1 MAETPNHNDSLID
14 KSMKYFWKPILMACM
29 LLGVLTSCSDNGEDV
44 VDMLPKLR
52 PISLTVEQQQMR
64 DNNNEFACRLFRTI
78 NEQKDGNGSIIVSPI
93 SVTYMLGM
101 LNTGADGQTRQQ
113 ITDVLGLGSS
123 VQEINEYCKKMIDE
137 APLVDPS
144 VTVQIANC
152 IDVNSALGLTLV
164 PRFKTDMQNYYD
176 AQIEA
181 LDFNKSSSLDKINSW
196 CKKNT
201 DGMIPT
207 ILDELNADATMYLLN
222 AIYFKATWTEKFDP
236 KDTRDMDFTM
246 PNGSADKRKMMH
258 RKALAAYGKN
268 DLCEMLCLPYGS
280 NGYSMYVLL
289 PVEGKTVDDVIQ
301 GLSADAVQQ
310 QLFVMD
316 PHEVDILMPR
326 FTTSSETMLDK
337 VLPAMGMIRAFNPY
351 YAEFPNMAQV
361 AYGFDEDPN
370 MELNRNLYVSMIKQK
385 AKIEVNEEGT
395 KASAVTI
402 AEMGF
407 TAAPPPP
414 QYQQVDFH
422 ATRPFVYYI
431 VETSTRSIFFMGTY
445 CGE

>member
-1 MAETPNHNDSLID
+1 
-14 KSMKYFWKPILMACM
+14 MKHYWKPILMACM
-29 LLGVLTSCSDNGEDV
+29 LLSMLTACSDNGEEV

-52 PISLTVEQQQMR
+52 PITLTAEQQQMR

-78 NEQKDGNGSIIVSPI
+78 NEQKEGNGSLIVSPI

-113 ITDVLGLGSS
+113 IADVLGLGGS
-123 VQEINEYCKKMIDE
+123 VTEINEYCKKMIDE
-137 APLVDPS
+137 APRVDPS

-152 IDVNSALGLTLV
+152 IDVNSALGITLV
-164 PRFKTDMQNYYD
+164 PQFKTDMQNYYN

-181 LDFNKSSSLDKINSW
+181 LDFGKSSSLDKINNW

-201 DGMIPT
+201 DGMIPS
-207 ILDELNADATMYLLN
+207 ILDRLSPNAAMCLLN

-246 PNGSADKRKMMH
+246 PDGSTSQHKMMH
-258 RKALAAYGKN
+258 RKALAAYDKN
-268 DLCEMLCLPYGS
+268 DLCEMLYLPYGS
-280 NGYSMYVLL
+280 NGYGMYVLL

-301 GLSADAVQQ
+301 GLSAEGVQE
-310 QLFVMD
+310 QLFEMG

-326 FTTSSETMLDK
+326 FTTSNETMLNE
-337 VLPAMGMIRAFNPY
+337 VLSAMGMPRAFNPQ
-351 YAEFPNMAQV
+351 YAEFPNMAQ
-361 AYGFDEDPN
+361 GK
-370 MELNRNLYVSMIKQK
+370 NLFVSMMKQK

-395 KASAVTI
+395 KASSVTI
-402 AEMGF
+402 SQMGV
-407 TAAPPPP
+407 TAPPPAP
-414 QYQQVDFH
+414 QYLQVDFH

-431 VETSTRSIFFMGTY
+431 IESSTRSIFFMGCY

>member
-1 MAETPNHNDSLID
+1 
-14 KSMKYFWKPILMACM
+14 MKHYWKPILMACM
-29 LLGVLTSCSDNGEDV
+29 LLSMLTACSDNGEEV

-52 PISLTVEQQQMR
+52 PITLTAEQQQMR

-78 NEQKDGNGSIIVSPI
+78 NEQKGGNGSLIVSPI

-113 ITDVLGLGSS
+113 IADVLGLGSS
-123 VQEINEYCKKMIDE
+123 VMEINEYCKKMIDE
-137 APLVDPS
+137 APRVDPS

-152 IDVNSALGLTLV
+152 IDVNSALGITLV
-164 PRFKTDMQNYYD
+164 PQFKTDMQNYYN

-181 LDFNKSSSLDKINSW
+181 LDFGKSSSLDKINSW

-201 DGMIPT
+201 DGMIPS
-207 ILDELNADATMYLLN
+207 ILDRLSPNAAMCLLN

-246 PNGSADKRKMMH
+246 PDGSTSQHKMMH
-258 RKALAAYGKN
+258 RKALAAYDKN
-268 DLCEMLCLPYGS
+268 DLCEMLYLPYGS
-280 NGYSMYVLL
+280 NGYGMYVLL

-301 GLSADAVQQ
+301 GLSAEGVKE
-310 QLFVMD
+310 QLFEMG

-326 FTTSSETMLDK
+326 FTTSNETMLNE
-337 VLPAMGMIRAFNPY
+337 VLSAMGMPRAFNPQ
-351 YAEFPNMAQV
+351 YAEFPNMAQ
-361 AYGFDEDPN
+361 GQ
-370 MELNRNLYVSMIKQK
+370 NLFVSMMKQK

-395 KASAVTI
+395 KASSVTI
-402 AEMGF
+402 SQMGV
-407 TAAPPPP
+407 TAPPPAP
-414 QYQQVDFH
+414 QYLQVDFH

-431 VETSTRSIFFMGTY
+431 IESSTRSIFFMGCY

>member
-1 MAETPNHNDSLID
+1 
-14 KSMKYFWKPILMACM
+14 MKHYWKPILMACM
-29 LLGVLTSCSDNGEDV
+29 LLSMLTACSDNGEEV
-44 VDMLPKLR
+44 VDMLPKLK
-52 PISLTVEQQQMR
+52 PITLTAEQQQMR

-78 NEQKDGNGSIIVSPI
+78 NEQKGGNGSLIVSPI

-113 ITDVLGLGSS
+113 IADVLGLGSS
-123 VQEINEYCKKMIDE
+123 VMEINEYCKKMIDE
-137 APLVDPS
+137 APRVDPS

-152 IDVNSALGLTLV
+152 IDVNSALGITLV
-164 PRFKTDMQNYYD
+164 PQFKTDMQNYYN

-181 LDFNKSSSLDKINSW
+181 LDFGKSSSLDKINSW

-201 DGMIPT
+201 DGMIPS
-207 ILDELNADATMYLLN
+207 ILDRLSPNAAMCLLN

-246 PNGSADKRKMMH
+246 PDGSTSQHKMMH
-258 RKALAAYGKN
+258 RKALAAYDKN
-268 DLCEMLCLPYGS
+268 DLCEMLYLPYGS
-280 NGYSMYVLL
+280 NGYGMYVLL

-301 GLSADAVQQ
+301 GLSAEGVQE
-310 QLFVMD
+310 QLFEMG

-326 FTTSSETMLDK
+326 FTTSHETMLNE
-337 VLPAMGMIRAFNPY
+337 VLSAMGMPRAFNPQ
-351 YAEFPNMAQV
+351 YAEFPNMAQ
-361 AYGFDEDPN
+361 GK
-370 MELNRNLYVSMIKQK
+370 NLFVSMMKQK

-395 KASAVTI
+395 KASSVTI
-402 AEMGF
+402 SQMGV
-407 TAAPPPP
+407 TAPPPAP
-414 QYQQVDFH
+414 QYLQVDFH

-431 VETSTRSIFFMGTY
+431 IESSTRSIFFMGCY

>member
-1 MAETPNHNDSLID
+1 
-14 KSMKYFWKPILMACM
+14 MKYFWKPILMACM
-29 LLGVLTSCSDNGEDV
+29 LVGVLTACSDNGEDV

-78 NEQKDGNGSIIVSPI
+78 NEQKEGNGSLIVSPI

-113 ITDVLGLGSS
+113 IADVLGLGGS
-123 VQEINEYCKKMIDE
+123 VTEINEYCKKMIDE
-137 APLVDPS
+137 APRVDPS

-152 IDVNSALGLTLV
+152 IDVNSALGITLV
-164 PRFKTDMQNYYD
+164 PQFKTDMQNYYN

-181 LDFNKSSSLDKINSW
+181 LDFGKSSSLDKINNW

-201 DGMIPT
+201 DGMIPS
-207 ILDELNADATMYLLN
+207 ILDRLSPAAAMYLLN

-246 PNGSADKRKMMH
+246 PDGSTRQHKMMH
-258 RKALAAYGKN
+258 RKALAAYDKN
-268 DLCEMLCLPYGS
+268 DLCEMLYLPYGS
-280 NGYSMYVLL
+280 NGYGMYVLL

-301 GLSADAVQQ
+301 GLSAEGVQE
-310 QLFVMD
+310 QLFEMG

-326 FTTSSETMLDK
+326 FTTSNETMLNE
-337 VLPAMGMIRAFNPY
+337 VLSAMGMPRAFNPQ
-351 YAEFPNMAQV
+351 YAEFPNMAQ
-361 AYGFDEDPN
+361 GQ
-370 MELNRNLYVSMIKQK
+370 NLFVSMMKQK

-395 KASAVTI
+395 KASSVTI
-402 AEMGF
+402 SQMGV
-407 TAAPPPP
+407 TAPPPAP
-414 QYQQVDFH
+414 QYLQVDFH

-431 VETSTRSIFFMGTY
+431 IESSTRSIFFMGCY

>member
-1 MAETPNHNDSLID
+1 
-14 KSMKYFWKPILMACM
+14 MKHYWKPILMACM
-29 LLGVLTSCSDNGEDV
+29 LLSMLTACSDNGEEV

-52 PISLTVEQQQMR
+52 PITLTAEQQQMR

-78 NEQKDGNGSIIVSPI
+78 NEQKEGNGSLIVSPI

-113 ITDVLGLGSS
+113 IADVLGLGSS
-123 VQEINEYCKKMIDE
+123 VMEINEYCKKMIDE
-137 APLVDPS
+137 APRVDPS

-152 IDVNSALGLTLV
+152 IDVNSALGITLV
-164 PRFKTDMQNYYD
+164 PQFKTDMQNYYN

-181 LDFNKSSSLDKINSW
+181 LDFGKSSSLDKINNW

-201 DGMIPT
+201 DGMIPS
-207 ILDELNADATMYLLN
+207 ILDRLSPDAAMCLLN
-222 AIYFKATWTEKFDP
+222 AIFFKATWTEKFDP

-246 PNGSADKRKMMH
+246 PDGSTSQHKMMH
-258 RKALAAYGKN
+258 RKALAAYDKN
-268 DLCEMLCLPYGS
+268 DLCEMLYLPYGS
-280 NGYSMYVLL
+280 NGYGMYVLL

-301 GLSADAVQQ
+301 GLSAEGVKE
-310 QLFVMD
+310 QLFEMG

-326 FTTSSETMLDK
+326 FTTSNETMLNE
-337 VLPAMGMIRAFNPY
+337 VLSAMGMPRAFNPQ
-351 YAEFPNMAQV
+351 YAEFPNMAQ
-361 AYGFDEDPN
+361 GK
-370 MELNRNLYVSMIKQK
+370 NLFVSMMKQK
-385 AKIEVNEEGT
+385 AKIEVNEDGT

-402 AEMGF
+402 SQMGE
-407 TAAPPPP
+407 TAPPPAP
-414 QYQQVDFH
+414 QYLQVDFH

-431 VETSTRSIFFMGTY
+431 IESSTRSIFFMGCY

>member
-1 MAETPNHNDSLID
+1 
-14 KSMKYFWKPILMACM
+14 MACM
-29 LLGVLTSCSDNGEDV
+29 LLGMLTACSDNGEEV

-52 PISLTVEQQQMR
+52 PITLTAEQQQMR

-78 NEQKDGNGSIIVSPI
+78 NEQKEGNGSLIVSPI
-93 SVTYMLGM
+93 SVTYLLGM

-113 ITDVLGLGSS
+113 IADVLGLGSS
-123 VQEINEYCKKMIDE
+123 VIEINEYCKKMIDE
-137 APLVDPS
+137 APRVDPS

-152 IDVNSALGLTLV
+152 IDVNSALGITLV
-164 PRFKTDMQNYYD
+164 PQFKTDMQNYYN

-181 LDFNKSSSLDKINSW
+181 LDFGKSSSLDKINNW

-201 DGMIPT
+201 DGMIPS
-207 ILDELNADATMYLLN
+207 ILDRLSPNAAMCLLN

-246 PNGSADKRKMMH
+246 PDGSTSQHKMMH
-258 RKALAAYGKN
+258 RKALAAYDKN
-268 DLCEMLCLPYGS
+268 DLCEMLYLPYGS
-280 NGYSMYVLL
+280 NGYGMYVLL

-301 GLSADAVQQ
+301 GLSAEGVQE
-310 QLFVMD
+310 QLFEMG

-326 FTTSSETMLDK
+326 FTTSNETMLNE
-337 VLPAMGMIRAFNPY
+337 VLSAMGMPRAFNPQ
-351 YAEFPNMAQV
+351 YAEFPNMAQ
-361 AYGFDEDPN
+361 GK
-370 MELNRNLYVSMIKQK
+370 NLFVSMMKQK

-395 KASAVTI
+395 KASSVTI
-402 AEMGF
+402 SQMGM
-407 TAAPPPP
+407 TAPPPAP
-414 QYQQVDFH
+414 QYLQVDFH

-431 VETSTRSIFFMGTY
+431 IESSTRSIFFMGCY

>member
-1 MAETPNHNDSLID
+1 
-14 KSMKYFWKPILMACM
+14 MACM
-29 LLGVLTSCSDNGEDV
+29 LLSMLTACSDNGEEV

-52 PISLTVEQQQMR
+52 PITLTAEQQQMR

-78 NEQKDGNGSIIVSPI
+78 NEQKGGNGSLIVSPI

-113 ITDVLGLGSS
+113 IADVLGLGGS
-123 VQEINEYCKKMIDE
+123 VIEINEYCKKMIDE
-137 APLVDPS
+137 APRVDPS

-152 IDVNSALGLTLV
+152 IDVNSALGITLV
-164 PRFKTDMQNYYD
+164 PQFKTDMQNYYN

-181 LDFNKSSSLDKINSW
+181 LDFGKSSSLDKINSW

-201 DGMIPT
+201 DGMIPS
-207 ILDELNADATMYLLN
+207 ILDRLSPDAAMCLLN
-222 AIYFKATWTEKFDP
+222 AIFFKATWTEKFDS

-246 PNGSADKRKMMH
+246 PDGSTSQHKMMH
-258 RKALAAYGKN
+258 RKALAAYDKN
-268 DLCEMLCLPYGS
+268 DLCEMLYLPYGS
-280 NGYSMYVLL
+280 NGYGMYVLL

-301 GLSADAVQQ
+301 GLSAEGVQE
-310 QLFVMD
+310 QLFEMG

-326 FTTSSETMLDK
+326 FTTSNETMLNE
-337 VLPAMGMIRAFNPY
+337 VLSAMGMPRAFNPQ
-351 YAEFPNMAQV
+351 YAEFPNMAQ
-361 AYGFDEDPN
+361 GK
-370 MELNRNLYVSMIKQK
+370 NLFVSMMKQK

-395 KASAVTI
+395 KASSVTI
-402 AEMGF
+402 SQMGE
-407 TAAPPPP
+407 TAPPPAP
-414 QYQQVDFH
+414 QYLQVDFH

-431 VETSTRSIFFMGTY
+431 IESSTRSIFFMGCY

>member
-1 MAETPNHNDSLID
+1 
-14 KSMKYFWKPILMACM
+14 M
-29 LLGVLTSCSDNGEDV
+29 LLGVLAACSDNGEDV
-44 VDMLPKLR
+44 VDMLPELR
-52 PISLTVEQQQMR
+52 PITLTAEQQQMR
-64 DNNNEFACRLFRTI
+64 DNNNEFACRLFRTV
-78 NEQKDGNGSIIVSPI
+78 NEQKEGNGSLIVSPI

-113 ITDVLGLGSS
+113 IADVLGLGGS
-123 VQEINEYCKKMIDE
+123 VTEINEYCKKMIDE
-137 APLVDPS
+137 APRVDPS

-152 IDVNSALGLTLV
+152 IDVNSALGITLV
-164 PRFKTDMQNYYD
+164 PQFKTDMQNYYN

-181 LDFNKSSSLDKINSW
+181 LDFTKSSSLDKINSW

-201 DGMIPT
+201 DGMIPS
-207 ILDELNADATMYLLN
+207 ILDRLSPNAAMCLLN

-246 PNGSADKRKMMH
+246 PDGSTSQHKMMH
-258 RKALAAYGKN
+258 RKALAAYDKN
-268 DLCEMLCLPYGS
+268 DLCEMLYLPYGS
-280 NGYSMYVLL
+280 NGYGMYVLL

-301 GLSADAVQQ
+301 GLSADAVKQ
-310 QLFVMD
+310 QLFNMD
-316 PHEVDILMPR
+316 DHVVDILMPR

-351 YAEFPNMAQV
+351 YAEFPNMAQGQQS
-361 AYGFDEDPN
+361 ADDPN
-370 MELNRNLYVSMIKQK
+370 MEHNRNLYVSMMKQK

>member
-1 MAETPNHNDSLID
+1 
-14 KSMKYFWKPILMACM
+14 MKHYWKPILMACM
-29 LLGVLTSCSDNGEDV
+29 LLSMLTACSDNGEEV

-52 PISLTVEQQQMR
+52 PITLTAEQQLMR

-78 NEQKDGNGSIIVSPI
+78 NEQKGGNGSLIVSPI

-113 ITDVLGLGSS
+113 IADVLGLGSS
-123 VQEINEYCKKMIDE
+123 VMEINEYCKKMIDE
-137 APLVDPS
+137 APRVDPS

-152 IDVNSALGLTLV
+152 IDVNSALGITLV
-164 PRFKTDMQNYYD
+164 PQFKNDMQNYYN

-181 LDFNKSSSLDKINSW
+181 LDFGKSSSLDKINNW

-201 DGMIPT
+201 DGMIPS
-207 ILDELNADATMYLLN
+207 ILDRLSPNAAMCLLN

-246 PNGSADKRKMMH
+246 PDGSTSQHKMMH
-258 RKALAAYGKN
+258 RKALAAYDKN
-268 DLCEMLCLPYGS
+268 DLCEMLYLPYGS
-280 NGYSMYVLL
+280 NGYGMYVLL

-301 GLSADAVQQ
+301 GLSAEGVQE
-310 QLFVMD
+310 QLFEMT
-316 PHEVDILMPR
+316 PHQVDILMPR
-326 FTTSSETMLDK
+326 FTTSNETMLNE
-337 VLPAMGMIRAFNPY
+337 VLSAMGMPRAFNPQ
-351 YAEFPNMAQV
+351 YAEFPNMAQ
-361 AYGFDEDPN
+361 GK
-370 MELNRNLYVSMIKQK
+370 NLFVSMMKQK

-395 KASAVTI
+395 KASSVTI
-402 AEMGF
+402 SQMGY
-407 TAAPPPP
+407 TAPPPAP
-414 QYQQVDFH
+414 QYLQVDFH

-431 VETSTRSIFFMGTY
+431 IESTTRSIFFMGCY